1 MAQRNGRSAPPSPL
15 EPCFPEG
22 GLLAPAGTPKD
33 VIEKLNQEVQRAV
46 ARPELQKRLVTV
58 GMEPPPP
65 YAPADFRKF
74 IENDIVR

>member
-1 MAQRNGRSAPPSPL
+1 MDDRRRLRPL
-15 EPCFPEG
+15 N
-22 GLLAPAGTPKD
+22 PASLRADCWRRPARPKD